1 MTDPNIDSDTHE
13 PTQNAAPEP
22 AQEPIQEEAQPEGIA
37 TRCGFVTVL
46 GAPNAGKSS
55 LVNALVGTKVSIVS
69 PKVQTTRTRVT
80 GILALD
86 GDQIVFVDTPGIFKT
101 AKRPLEQSM
110 LDRAWQEANDGDRL
124 MLVIDAA
131 PRQLSEDVEHIIE
144 RLSQEG
150 RKATLVLNKV
160 DLVTPDK
167 LLPLAERLNETG
179 LFEHTFMVSAK
190 TGSGL
195 AELEAHLRAGL
206 APGPWLFPEDE
217 VTDLPNRLLASEITR
232 EKLFLRL
239 HQELPY
245 NLTVETEAWQVG
257 KDGSIRVEQ
266 VVYVTR
272 ANHKG
277 IVLGKG
283 GSAIKHVGAAARR
296 ELQDLFG
303 RQVHLFLFVKVREN
317 WMNDPERYRQMG
329 LTLRS

>member
-1 MTDPNIDSDTHE
+1 MTDPNNDPESDVPHLDSQE
-13 PTQNAAPEP
+13 ARAPEGP
-22 AQEPIQEEAQPEGIA
+22 D

-80 GILALD
+80 GILAID
-86 GDQIVFVDTPGIFKT
+86 GDQIIFVDTPGIFKS

-124 MLVIDAA
+124 MLVVDAA

-144 RLSQEG
+144 RLAQEG
-150 RKATLVLNKV
+150 RKASLVLNKV
-160 DLVTPDK
+160 DLVSPDK
-167 LLPLAERLNETG
+167 LLPLAERMNETG
-179 LFEHTFMVSAK
+179 LFDHIFMVSAK

-195 AELEAHLRAGL
+195 AELEAHLRDGL
-206 APGPWLFPEDE
+206 ATGPWLFPEDE
-217 VTDLPNRLLASEITR
+217 VTDLPNRLLAAEITR

-245 NLTVETEAWQVG
+245 NLTVETEDWKVG

-266 VVYVTR
+266 VVYVSR
-272 ANHKG
+272 DNHKG

-283 GSAIKHVGAAARR
+283 GTAIKQVGAAARR
-296 ELQDLFG
+296 ELQDLFA
-303 RQVHLFLFVKVREN
+303 RPVHLFLFVKVREN

>member
-1 MTDPNIDSDTHE
+1 MTKELTTSSDLPSDETSDLTADDPQVVNT
-13 PTQNAAPEP
+13 N
-22 AQEPIQEEAQPEGIA
+22 
-37 TRCGFVTVL
+37 CGFVTVL

-80 GILALD
+80 GILAVD
-86 GDQIVFVDTPGIFKT
+86 QDQIVFVDTPGIFRS

-124 MLVIDAA
+124 LLVIDAA
-131 PRQLSEDVEHIIE
+131 PSRLSDDVEHIIE
-144 RLSQEG
+144 RLGQEG

-160 DLVTPDK
+160 DLVSPDK
-167 LLPLAERLNETG
+167 LLPLAERLDATG
-179 LFEHTFMVSAK
+179 LFEKIFMVSAK

-206 APGPWLFPEDE
+206 APSPWLFPEEE
-217 VTDLPNRLLASEITR
+217 VTDMPNRLLAAEITR

-245 NLTVETEAWQVG
+245 NLTVETENWQMA

-266 VVYVTR
+266 VIYVTR
-272 ANHKG
+272 DNHKA

-283 GSAIKHVGAAARR
+283 GSAIKQVGASARHELQELFARR
-296 ELQDLFG
+296 
-303 RQVHLFLFVKVREN
+303 VHLFLFVKVREN